1 MHVCINDKQ
10 FDSLFC
16 DNINDKQF
24 DSLFFKNCACVCV
37 GGTNSVSTVIV
48 LLLAVIV
55 SKPWSAGVP

>member
-1 MHVCINDKQ
+1 MCMCVLMINNLTASFLK
-10 FDSLFC
+10 
-16 DNINDKQF
+16 I
-24 DSLFFKNCACVCV
+24 ARVCV